1 MNEEYDSPVDAIPG
15 YETDLSAVG
24 TNRRVDIAAVDERPW
39 YELFPAE
46 DVDQLELPAD
56 AVIKP

>member
-24 TNRRVDIAAVDERPW
+24 TNRRVDPAAVDDTPW
-39 YELFPAE
+39 HEVHDPTG
-46 DVDQLELPAD
+46 VELPAALEVTD
-56 AVIKP
+56 Q

>member
-24 TNRRVDIAAVDERPW
+24 TNRRVDPAAVDDTPW
-39 YELFPAE
+39 DEVHDPAG
-46 DVDQLELPAD
+46 VELPVVLEVTD
-56 AVIKP
+56 R